1 MKRTLFI
8 LTLILTSFFFQTQE
22 SEAQIFNT
30 KLRITVLDDLG
41 NIVPEAEVTL
51 YANQDDYNNEVNPIQ
66 ETMMTD
72 DKGRVTFRKLELTTF
87 YVIVRKGDMTNAGGG
102 EVIRDIEEKK
112 LNKVNVVISDEI

>member
-41 NIVPEAEVTL
+41 NVVPEAEVTL

-102 EVIRDIEEKK
+102 EVIRDIEENK

>member
-102 EVIRDIEEKK
+102 EVIRDIEENK

>member
-41 NIVPEAEVTL
+41 NIIPEAEVTL

-87 YVIVRKGDMTNAGGG
+87 YVIVRKGDVTNAGGG
-102 EVIRDIEEKK
+102 EVIRDIEENK